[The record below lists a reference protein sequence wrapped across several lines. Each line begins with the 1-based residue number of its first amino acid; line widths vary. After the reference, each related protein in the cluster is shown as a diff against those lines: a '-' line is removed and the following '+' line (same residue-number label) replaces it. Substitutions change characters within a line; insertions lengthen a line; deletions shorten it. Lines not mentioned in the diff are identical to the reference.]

1 MTDLTTRFAEAWEQE
16 IAKREAESPSFTRD
30 QFVATGRASAAHGGK
45 RTESYWLEEGPKMVQ
60 RWLDWREANP
70 WQVWTLPDT
79 GEAAIELDAAFTLP
93 GDIYVKAYIDRV
105 FVTPAGELV
114 ILDIKTGRE
123 PETAEQL
130 GLYACAI
137 EARWGVRPTWG
148 FFWDGQKGTHS
159 APMLLDQY
167 TPEYLA
173 NVFMDAV
180 RGINAGSFIARPANN
195 CKAWCGVA
203 RFCAAV
209 GGSEAEAHDPALR
222 IQCDNLNGGSKSE

>member
-1 MTDLTTRFAEAWEQE
+1 MTDLTTRFAEAWETE
-16 IAKREAESPSFTRD
+16 VSKREAESPSFTRD
-30 QFVATGRASAAHGGK
+30 QFVATGRASAKHGGK

-148 FFWDGQKGTHS
+148 AFWDAQKGEHTGFK
-159 APMLLDQY
+159 LLDAY
-167 TPEYLA
+167 TPGYLA
-173 NVFMDAV
+173 NVFEDAI
-180 RGINAGSFIARPANN
+180 RGINAGSFLAKPANG
-195 CKAWCGVA
+195 CAKWCSVA
-203 RFCAAV
+203 RACAAV
-209 GGSEAEAHDPALR
+209 GGGEAEKYDPALR
-222 IQCDNLNGGSKSE
+222 FNSDNLSEGDSSE